1 MPPSLTDT
9 LTEDETRTLS
19 AAKYEGAPGS
29 LATLASGCGP
39 SHPRSTAHGSR
50 LPAISRREPQVS
62 VRTLHP
68 KLADG
73 EEARKAAL
81 AR

>member
-50 LPAISRREPQVS
+50 LPAIPAGSCKS
-62 VRTLHP
+62 VFGHYTP
-68 KLADG
+68 
-73 EEARKAAL
+73 
-81 AR
+81 